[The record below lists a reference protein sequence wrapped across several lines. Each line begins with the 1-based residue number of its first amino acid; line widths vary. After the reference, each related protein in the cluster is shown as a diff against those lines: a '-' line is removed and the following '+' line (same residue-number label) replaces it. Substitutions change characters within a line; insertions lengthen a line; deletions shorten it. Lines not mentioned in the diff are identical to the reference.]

1 VHQITSPIATRNHS
15 GNGWITSPARCYYD
29 PYIYIYI
36 YIHTHT
42 YTHTYIYHY
51 SQTSIH
57 KYTVLLTTNRLVTI
71 QIHGTIQNILLLF
84 KIRIS
89 TVYSQSHRFQLLDYY
104 SILFFNSSNTTSN
117 LFNLFSK
124 VLMR

>member
-1 VHQITSPIATRNHS
+1 MGGLPHLPVATMIH
-15 GNGWITSPARCYYD
+15 
-29 PYIYIYI
+29 IYKYI
-36 YIHTHT
+36 YIHI
-42 YTHTYIYHY
+42 YTHTYINHY

-89 TVYSQSHRFQLLDYY
+89 TMYSQSHLFQLLDYY